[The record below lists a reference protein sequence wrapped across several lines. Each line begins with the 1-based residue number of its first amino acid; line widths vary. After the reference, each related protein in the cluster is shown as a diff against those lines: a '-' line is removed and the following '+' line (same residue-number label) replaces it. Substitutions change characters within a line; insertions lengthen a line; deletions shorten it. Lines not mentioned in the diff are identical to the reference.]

1 MKHILE
7 YEEHEIRGLLGDL
20 EKIGQAK
27 KVQAKVEI
35 NFSGYR
41 RVSGSVSTLDYNLIV
56 TPPFWSTG
64 TEEGDFRK
72 TLSLIQ
78 SGEFETQFPKWMN
91 PESIDAVKKGSPKIT
106 EKLEKESLVE
116 RSRKFTTL
124 KEFLEDLQME
134 VKELNIKYSRNKRN
148 LVFLWAVVAPE
159 GSSKIDFLHTFKS
172 PKAGVNFE
180 YYE

>member
-1 MKHILE
+1 MKHLLE

-27 KVQAKVEI
+27 KVQAKVEAS
-35 NFSGYR
+35 FSGFR
-41 RVSGSVSTLDYNLIV
+41 RSNGSVSSLEYDLIV
-56 TPPFWSTG
+56 TSPFWSTG
-64 TEEGDFRK
+64 TEEGDNRK
-72 TLSLIQ
+72 VLDLIQ
-78 SGEFETQFPKWMN
+78 RGEFEAKFPSWMS
-91 PESIDAVKKGSPKIT
+91 PESIDSVKKGSPRIIEKI
-106 EKLEKESLVE
+106 EKGSLME
-116 RSRKFTTL
+116 RSRSFTSLT
-124 KEFLEDLQME
+124 EFLEDLQAE
-134 VKELNIKYSRNKRN
+134 LEELNKKYTRNKRD